1 MSSILLPSRRITNP
15 SGFVEVDRA
24 NRFGANLIAG
34 VNGAWVCNAL
44 GMVFSAST
52 PGATPNKAGLLN
64 FSGATG
70 NRVEISAVRDLGQA
84 FAIVGRVR
92 RNSAG
97 SQHDGLFDNKRATD
111 WTTSNGVCFNLR
123 SGGGSLFNVGTA
135 VSYTDLTT
143 TFVDGKFHTFA
154 AIFIAGVSQKI
165 YIDKVEVTYTAY
177 DVASGYTH
185 VSTPVAIGSYYDLSS
200 VRSAIADVDYLYAI
214 RGKYTIAELSNLFD
228 APWQLFKNVQRR
240 IYFDMGAAG
249 GDAVASGSL
258 QGLTLTSPTGTASSA
273 SNGTGTGVFAALSLT
288 SPGGSAAGSAV
299 ATGSF
304 AYLSLTAPGGSAAG
318 SALAT
323 GSPILVSLSVPAG
336 SASGTVSG
344 DGVGTG
350 SVSYI
355 SLSNPVGSA
364 SGTAVASG
372 SLAALSLSAPSG
384 SAFSGTVASG
394 DISSITLSAPSGYV
408 TVSATAT
415 GDIIGFTLSA
425 PTGTA
430 SGASPTVA
438 RPISDS
444 VVGGWLP
451 STGSALYPMVDE
463 ATPDDADY
471 IYANTLTACKMALNA
486 ASGSGGKVVSYRVWS
501 PSSNGVKVRL
511 MCGASLVKEWTHVT
525 LPTTATTYAQSLT
538 AGEIAGITDYST
550 LSIEMESI

>member
-123 SGGGSLFNVGTA
+123 GGGGSLFNVGTA

-143 TFVDGKFHTFA
+143 TFIDGKFHTFA

-200 VRSAIADVDYLYAI
+200 LRSAIADVDYLYAI

-249 GDAVASGSL
+249 GGASTGTLSATQSGDSLTGAAQLVLSATLSAAQDSNTLTGQAALALSGALSIAQASDSLAANGTVASTAITG
-258 QGLTLTSPTGTASSA
+258 TLTAAQGANTLSAQGALPIIGTLSA
-273 SNGTGTGVFAALSLT
+273 SQASNTITTQGVLAIGASLSATQSVNTITAQAALALSGTLSATQVSDTLIANGTSTHSGD
-288 SPGGSAAGSAV
+288 
-299 ATGSF
+299 
-304 AYLSLTAPGGSAAG
+304 
-318 SALAT
+318 
-323 GSPILVSLSVPAG
+323 LSVTQTG
-336 SASGTVSG
+336 NTLSGLG
-344 DGVGTG
+344 
-350 SVSYI
+350 
-355 SLSNPVGSA
+355 
-364 SGTAVASG
+364 
-372 SLAALSLSAPSG
+372 ALSLSGYLA
-384 SAFSGTVASG
+384 ATQA
-394 DISSITLSAPSGYV
+394 DNTLSA
-408 TVSATAT
+408 SAVLAIVGSMSTAQAADVLIATGARDLFGTLAAVQADQALTAT
-415 GDIIGFTLSA
+415 GTSVAGLTDSQKIDLILKILSDRQTLD
-425 PTGTA
+425 PTTGLYTLYDTDATTVLYTA
-430 SGASPTVA
+430 SAWEDT
-438 RPISDS
+438 
-444 VVGGWLP
+444 GGTIPYRGQQLQRLDP
-451 STGSALYPMVDE
+451 
-463 ATPDDADY
+463 
-471 IYANTLTACKMALNA
+471 LT
-486 ASGSGGKVVSYRVWS
+486 
-501 PSSNGVKVRL
+501 
-511 MCGASLVKEWTHVT
+511 
-525 LPTTATTYAQSLT
+525 
-538 AGEIAGITDYST
+538 
-550 LSIEMESI
+550 

>member
-1 MSSILLPSRRITNP
+1 MSSILLPSTRISAPAGFVDVDHLNQFSSGLSGGFLLPRTSINGRAINSTLP
-15 SGFVEVDRA
+15 VGVDDQYSCFISNSSSGVVTIPDCFSPQTSGVTIYILAKRYGAQPDSGFGTTFLLEKVSGVQVAFCHFIKDSGERVRFDTTSDDDSSNLWETSVDWPVGQWQV
-24 NRFGANLIAG
+24 GAYVFSSGFEPKVYRNGVVQTLSSSAGAISGTLKPSVAGQVNLSGLRLNGAVAG
-34 VNGAWVCNAL
+34 VL
-44 GMVFSAST
+44 VFS
-52 PGATPNKAGLLN
+52 
-64 FSGATG
+64 
-70 NRVEISAVRDLGQA
+70 SAH
-84 FAIVGRVR
+84 
-92 RNSAG
+92 S
-97 SQHDGLFDNKRATD
+97 
-111 WTTSNGVCFNLR
+111 SN
-123 SGGGSLFNVGTA
+123 
-135 VSYTDLTT
+135 
-143 TFVDGKFHTFA
+143 
-154 AIFIAGVSQKI
+154 
-165 YIDKVEVTYTAY
+165 
-177 DVASGYTH
+177 
-185 VSTPVAIGSYYDLSS
+185 
-200 VRSAIADVDYLYAI
+200 
-214 RGKYTIAELSNLFD
+214 
-228 APWQLFKNVQRR
+228 R
-240 IYFDMGAAG
+240 IYDFSKNIWQIEKKHLNRIWFDMGAASG
-249 GDAVASGSL
+249 GAVASGSL

>member
-1 MSSILLPSRRITNP
+1 
-15 SGFVEVDRA
+15 
-24 NRFGANLIAG
+24 
-34 VNGAWVCNAL
+34 
-44 GMVFSAST
+44 
-52 PGATPNKAGLLN
+52 
-64 FSGATG
+64 
-70 NRVEISAVRDLGQA
+70 
-84 FAIVGRVR
+84 
-92 RNSAG
+92 
-97 SQHDGLFDNKRATD
+97 
-111 WTTSNGVCFNLR
+111 
-123 SGGGSLFNVGTA
+123 
-135 VSYTDLTT
+135 
-143 TFVDGKFHTFA
+143 
-154 AIFIAGVSQKI
+154 
-165 YIDKVEVTYTAY
+165 
-177 DVASGYTH
+177 
-185 VSTPVAIGSYYDLSS
+185 
-200 VRSAIADVDYLYAI
+200 
-214 RGKYTIAELSNLFD
+214 
-228 APWQLFKNVQRR
+228 
-240 IYFDMGAAG
+240 
-249 GDAVASGSL
+249 
-258 QGLTLTSPTGTASSA
+258 
-273 SNGTGTGVFAALSLT
+273 LT